1 MSREIDALV
10 AEHVFGY
17 RREKTPKDIH
27 GEFGGEDV
35 LVPPT
40 VDHTTYH
47 YPPKGRIALTY
58 FVKNYSS
65 DISAAW
71 EVVERMK
78 TDDWSFRF
86 SNNAWANGQ
95 QAAAFFKA
103 VNAIGKDILAGDYVY
118 EDNAWVIADSAPLAI
133 CKAALK
139 AKGVTEGRGE

>member
-1 MSREIDALV
+1 MNREIDALV
-10 AEHVFGY
+10 AEHIFGWGEVTFNAEINAATG
-17 RREKTPKDIH
+17 RTPSRT
-27 GEFGGEDV
+27 GGMD
-35 LVPPT
+35 
-40 VDHTTYH
+40 
-47 YPPKGRIALTY
+47 GRGFAWIPR
-58 FVKNYSS
+58 YSE

-95 QAAAFFKA
+95 QSAAFFKA

-139 AKGVTEGRGE
+139 AKGVETEGRGE